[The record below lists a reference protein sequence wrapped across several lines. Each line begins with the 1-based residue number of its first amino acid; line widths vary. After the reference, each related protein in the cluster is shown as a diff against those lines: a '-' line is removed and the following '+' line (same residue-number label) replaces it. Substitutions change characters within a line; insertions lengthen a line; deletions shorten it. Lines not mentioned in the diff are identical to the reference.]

1 MTSAPMLADYDVR
14 LALPTAD
21 ADATTF
27 DRLHAAGIT
36 TEGYGAGRVIAVQ
49 RISATTD
56 IDALV
61 EARERIRSAAGLDPM
76 WIVAVHPTRGPDPR
90 SCVRPIDSAPARDDS
105 TGARARP
112 RSVRPSDGPGHADA
126 PAEEVP

>member
-1 MTSAPMLADYDVR
+1 MTSAPTLTDFDVR
-14 LALPTAD
+14 LVLPTAD
-21 ADATTF
+21 ADPTTF
-27 DRLHAAGIT
+27 DRLHRAGIT

-61 EARERIRSAAGLDPM
+61 EARERIRSAASLDPM

-90 SCVRPIDSAPARDDS
+90 SRVQPVAPV
-105 TGARARP
+105 G
-112 RSVRPSDGPGHADA
+112 
-126 PAEEVP
+126 